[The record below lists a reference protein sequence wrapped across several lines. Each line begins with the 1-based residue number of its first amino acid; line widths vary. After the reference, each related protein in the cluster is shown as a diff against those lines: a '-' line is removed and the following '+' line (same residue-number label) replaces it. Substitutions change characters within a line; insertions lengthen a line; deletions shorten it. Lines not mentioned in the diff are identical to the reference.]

1 MPNKY
6 DSHLK
11 CSFCGKSQEQVRKLI
26 AGPGVY
32 ICDECVDLCN
42 EILDEELFDGTANAP
57 QPVAPH
63 PEPPEKR
70 RSRTSHRSIAQ
81 LPKPREI
88 KKYLDEYAVGQD
100 EAKKVLSVAVYNHYK
115 RLSFTQARSR
125 GKVPGDDGVDLH
137 KSNILLAGP
146 TGCGKTLLAQTLAQ
160 ILDVPFAIADATTL
174 TEAGYV
180 GEDVE
185 NILLRLL
192 QVADLDVEEAQGG
205 IIYID
210 EIDKVARKSENTS
223 ITRDVSGE
231 GVQQALLKMLEG
243 TIANVPPQGG
253 RKHPYQDCIQID
265 TSNILFIC
273 GGAFVGLDK
282 IVDQRMGKKSIGFV
296 QPGEG
301 GQQSREKR
309 ASEILRHL
317 EPDDLVK
324 FGMIPEFIGRVP
336 VMAVL
341 EPLDEE
347 ALVEILTKPRNALVK
362 QYEKLLKMDNVQLE
376 FKADAVRAIARE
388 GYRRK
393 TGARALRSIVEELML
408 DVMYELPS
416 RKDVTRCTITREMV
430 EKRSTAEVVLHPSS
444 LPKPESA

>member
-1 MPNKY
+1 MSKY

-42 EILDEELFDGTANAP
+42 EILDEELFDSSATAP
-57 QPVAPH
+57 QPVPRR
-63 PEPPEKR
+63 EPSAEKR
-70 RSRTSHRSIAQ
+70 KTRSSHISLNQI
-81 LPKPREI
+81 PKPREI
-88 KKYLDEYAVGQD
+88 KNYLDDHVIGQD
-100 EAKKVLSVAVYNHYK
+100 DAKKILSVAVYNHYK
-115 RLSFTQARSR
+115 RLSFLEAKGS
-125 GKVPGDDGVDLH
+125 GKVAPEDSIELQ
-137 KSNILLAGP
+137 KSNILLIGP
-146 TGCGKTLLAQTLAQ
+146 TGCGKTLLAQTLAE
-160 ILDVPFAIADATTL
+160 ILEVPFAVADATTL

-192 QVADLDVEEAQGG
+192 QVADLDVEEAQRG

-210 EIDKVARKSENTS
+210 EIDKIARKSENPS

-243 TIANVPPQGG
+243 TVANVPPQGG

-282 IVDQRMGKKSIGFV
+282 AIEQRIGKKSIGFI
-296 QPGEG
+296 QPGDT
-301 GQQSREKR
+301 QTKDKR
-309 ASEILRHL
+309 TADILKNL

-336 VMAVL
+336 VMAVVD
-341 EPLDEE
+341 PLDED
-347 ALVEILTKPRNALVK
+347 ALTEILTEPRNALVK
-362 QYEKLLKMDNVQLE
+362 QYQKLLKMDNVMLD
-376 FKADAVRAIARE
+376 FKQDAIRAIAQE
-388 GYRRK
+388 AYRRK

-430 EKRSTAEVVLHPSS
+430 EKRSTAELILHPSS